1 MGFREIDPVPFVLQK
16 YIQTSTI
23 FSLPEGLL
31 NPRLE
36 PIQLPLFYKWGKWG
50 AGRGSDSFKAVKA
63 NRAERRQRSCSPG
76 AATVFLWAL
85 CCGTQRRQGWAGE
98 PSWKWGATW
107 TPHLI
112 PPGVRAWEALRER
125 LVLVPTLGEAGSG
138 PRPGKYWWDSIWRS
152 GLWEVIGLHEVIRV
166 GPLWSDYYG
175 IGLPSGSE
183 AKTLPALQET
193 QAWSHRSGRP
203 PGGGNGNPLQYS
215 CLENPTHGRA
225 WWATVHA
232 VTESDMT
239 EVT

>member
-1 MGFREIDPVPFVLQK
+1 MGKVRRREGQWLVQNHKGQPGRVEAKILFSRCSDCLPMGPVLWN
-16 YIQTSTI
+16 STQA
-23 FSLPEGLL
+23 GLGWGTLLEVGSHL
-31 NPRLE
+31 NP
-36 PIQLPLFYKWGKWG
+36 
-50 AGRGSDSFKAVKA
+50 SSH
-63 NRAERRQRSCSPG
+63 
-76 AATVFLWAL
+76 
-85 CCGTQRRQGWAGE
+85 
-98 PSWKWGATW
+98 PSWGQSLRGPQRTSSAS
-107 TPHLI
+107 PH
-112 PPGVRAWEALRER
+112 PGRSRQWSQARKVLMGQYLEVR
-125 LVLVPTLGEAGSG
+125 PLGSNRVTRGH
-138 PRPGKYWWDSIWRS
+138 K
-152 GLWEVIGLHEVIRV
+152 V

-193 QAWSHRSGRP
+193 QAWSRRSGRP